1 MKNIRFETTIKKY
14 VFVSMTK
21 TKVFYKS
28 VPKFKTANISPKTAA
43 GFKPIHVNKKG

>member
-28 VPKFKTANISPKTAA
+28 VPMFKNTINSPKTAA
-43 GFKPIHVNKKG
+43 GFKRIPINKKD

>member
-28 VPKFKTANISPKTAA
+28 VPVFKKANISPKTVS
-43 GFKPIHVNKKG
+43 GFKPIHINKKG